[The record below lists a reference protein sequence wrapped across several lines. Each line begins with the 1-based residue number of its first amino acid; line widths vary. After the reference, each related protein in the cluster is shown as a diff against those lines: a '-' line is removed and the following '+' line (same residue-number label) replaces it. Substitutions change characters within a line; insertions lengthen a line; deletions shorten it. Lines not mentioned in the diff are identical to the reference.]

1 MSPGL
6 SRWRWKNRKLVLKQ
20 CSNFVKRDRDLEI
33 MLKRCEKFWNIPSDI
48 FISVPI
54 FFLTKEIGHRIKTSN
69 ILQTNQNFRII
80 DFKHWHDFKLLYVR
94 KGELALSPLI
104 VWHALRQIFKAQ
116 RTPWAWYSSSM
127 ILKVNRLSAA
137 FSPHCDSL
145 ITIQFKPILI
155 QNDP

>member
-6 SRWRWKNRKLVLKQ
+6 SRWRWKNRKIVLKQ

-69 ILQTNQNFRII
+69 ILQANQNFWII
-80 DFKHWHDFKLLYVR
+80 DFKLLYVR

-104 VWHALRQIFKAQ
+104 LWHALRQIFKAQ
-116 RTPWAWYSSSM
+116 RTPWAWYSSSV
-127 ILKVNRLSAA
+127 ILKVKRLSAA
-137 FSPHCDSL
+137 FSWNCASL